1 MNIQQLLDLT
11 IARNASDLHLSV
23 GFPPTLR
30 IHGDMIPVIGEA
42 PSTPEQIESLI
53 QPLLSDI
60 QKQIYKQ
67 NFELD
72 FSFDFESK
80 ARFRVNIYRQKGYV
94 AVALRLI
101 PFRIPPL
108 AQLGLPPVVSKLTE
122 LKQGFI
128 LVTGPTGHGKSTTL
142 ASFIN
147 KINQERAVHVITVED
162 PIEYVY
168 PPGKS
173 LIEQREM
180 YKDTRSWN
188 NALRSALRQDPDVV
202 LVGEMRDLET
212 ISSAMTIAETGHLVF
227 ATLHT
232 NSAAQSVDRIIDVFP
247 EIQQPQIRL
256 QLASTLEAIISL
268 RLIPTVQPGR
278 TLAAELLFATPA
290 VRNVIREGKS
300 YLTDNI
306 IETSAEQGMQILERS
321 LAGLVKTGKVSEEVA
336 SRYALRP
343 ELLAKLLR

>member
-30 IHGDMIPVIGEA
+30 INGELIAIPGEEII
-42 PSTPEQIESLI
+42 TPQIIESLI
-53 QPLLSDI
+53 MPLLTPM
-60 QKQIYKQ
+60 QKNIYAQ
-67 NFELD
+67 VLELD
-72 FSFDFESK
+72 FSFEFDGK
-80 ARFRVNIYRQKGYV
+80 GRFRINLYRQKGHSG
-94 AVALRLI
+94 AALRLI
-101 PFRIPPL
+101 PLVIPPL
-108 AQLGLPPVVSKLTE
+108 ESIGLPEVLSKITE

-147 KINQERAVHVITVED
+147 KINVTRAAHVITIED

-168 PPGKS
+168 PRGKS

-180 YKDTRSWN
+180 FYDTRSWG
-188 NALRSALRQDPDVV
+188 NALRSALREDPDVV
-202 LVGEMRDLET
+202 LIGEMRDLET

-232 NSAAQSVDRIIDVFP
+232 NSSAQSVDRIIDVFP

-256 QLASTLEAIISL
+256 QLAATLEAIISL
-268 RLIPTVQPGR
+268 RLVPTVEPGR
-278 TLAAELLFATPA
+278 TLASEVLFATPA
-290 VRNVIREGKS
+290 VRNVIREAKS
-300 YLTDNI
+300 HLLDNI
-306 IETSAEQGMQILERS
+306 IETSAELGMQILERS
-321 LAGLVKTGKVSEEVA
+321 LADLVQKGKVA
-336 SRYALRP
+336 RDTALRFALRP
-343 ELLAKLLR
+343 ELLNKLLR